1 MSRYNLFTCFVGVS
15 VGLVALLPA
24 SAQADSRFEVGANL
38 GGHGFATNTELGAID
53 QRPDAPGVRSA
64 ARVGVRVGYLL
75 TPRIAVE
82 AEASWMPTEDDV
94 ASKSVDVFGGRI
106 QGRYDVLTGKVRP
119 FFVAG
124 YGGLWL
130 SSSNSMQLVNDVDQA
145 FHVGLGASYAVSS
158 KLSVRAEL
166 TSLFVPDRT
175 DGGATSDP
183 EFTIGAVWHLGTAG
197 KGPVRLAP
205 APSVA
210 PSVDPDD
217 DGVFTP
223 SDECPA
229 QAEDHDGFADD
240 DGCPDLDNDLDQIAD
255 AADKCPNDAETRNG
269 YQDNDGC
276 PDQVLNEL
284 TGITFEPNSARFDAS
299 SVAMLERAYQVLAG
313 NPILQ
318 VEIGGHTSSEGDAA
332 HNQLLSLQRAE
343 AVKAYL
349 IARGI
354 AEPRLHT
361 AGYGAEKPVADNY
374 SEPGRAKNRRIEF
387 RILADIK

>member
-1 MSRYNLFTCFVGVS
+1 MSRYSSSTWFASAAVVLAV
-15 VGLVALLPA
+15 LPG
-24 SAQADSRFEVGANL
+24 SAQADSRIEIGGNL
-38 GGHGFATNTELGAID
+38 GAHDFASNSELGALN
-53 QRPDAPGVRSA
+53 QRNDAPGVEA
-64 ARVGVRVGYLL
+64 AGRIGVRVGYAL
-75 TPRIAVE
+75 TKRFVVE
-82 AEASWMPTEDDV
+82 AEASWMASQDDV
-94 ASKSVDVFGGRI
+94 LGHSVDVFGGRV
-106 QGRYDVLTGKVRP
+106 QGRFDLLTGKLRP
-119 FFVAG
+119 FVLAG

-130 SSSNSMQLVNDVDQA
+130 ASSDKMQLSNDVDQA
-145 FHVGLGASYAVSS
+145 FHVGIGASYAVST
-158 KLSVRAEL
+158 KWSVRVDL
-166 TSLFVPDRT
+166 TSLIVPDRT
-175 DGGATSDP
+175 DGGATTDP
-183 EFTIGAVWHLGTAG
+183 EVTIGAVWHLGAAR
-197 KGPVRLAP
+197 KAPVRLAP

-223 SDECPA
+223 DDECPA
-229 QAEDHDGFADD
+229 QAEDRDGFADD
-240 DGCPDLDNDLDQIAD
+240 DGCPDRDNDEDRIAD
-255 AADKCPNDAETRNG
+255 GADKCANDAETRNG
-269 YQDNDGC
+269 YQDDDGC
-276 PDQVLNEL
+276 PDQVLNDL

-299 SVAMLERAYQVLAG
+299 AVAMLERAYQVLAG
-313 NPILQ
+313 NALLQ
-318 VEIGGHTSSEGDAA
+318 IEIGGHTSSEGDAA